1 MTKTKKTE
9 SPKEELEL
17 PKEEQLA
24 KEEPKELTKEEKSEV
39 LPHNPLEGNRPEL
52 SINLHDGSEEQISIV
67 IVHKDT
73 PEYLN
78 ILLQSIA
85 VTSFNNNYEIIV
97 VDNGSG
103 KDSQDFLDEI
113 ETEVKLVRN
122 KKNLYWSEA
131 CNKGVAAAEATS
143 KYFVFLHSDV
153 VITNPSWLDVLLNVS
168 ESQNS
173 GMVGCDS
180 GQYMIQG
187 NKASFVQEWL
197 LLFTRECFEKVG
209 PWPLE
214 LPQIAHSFIVTMRAQ
229 NMGYSPQIIN
239 NPLAH
244 HYQIFSL
251 DVSEHERMTE
261 KAMGVLPS
269 MLRVAGSRA
278 V

>member
-1 MTKTKKTE
+1 MTNKKDKL
-9 SPKEELEL
+9 PKEELPEL
-17 PKEEQLA
+17 LEKED
-24 KEEPKELTKEEKSEV
+24 KSSII
-39 LPHNPLEGNRPEL
+39 PHNPLEGNRPEL
-52 SINLHDGSEEQISIV
+52 SINLHDGSEEQIAII

-103 KDSQDFLDEI
+103 KDSQDFLDDI
-113 ETEVKLVRN
+113 ETEVNSGVKLVRN
-122 KKNLYWSEA
+122 ENNLFWSEA
-131 CNKGVAAAEATS
+131 CNKGAAAADPNA

-168 ESQNS
+168 ESQTS
-173 GMVGCDS
+173 GMVGIDS

-187 NKASFVQEWL
+187 NKVSFVQEWL
-197 LLFTRECFEKVG
+197 VLFTRECFEKIG

-214 LPQIAHSFIVTMRAQ
+214 LPQIAHSFIMTMRAQ
-229 NMGYSPQIIN
+229 SAGYKPQIIN
-239 NPLAH
+239 NPMAH

-261 KAMGVLPS
+261 KAMSVLPAL
-269 MLRVAGSRA
+269 LRVSGSRD